1 MAKSQ
6 QAARTDF
13 HPTSAPAPI
22 LIGFDGTDG
31 GRDALELGRVLNAIQ
46 GSPTIVATPHVTGL
60 AEEARSALGD
70 PAAETQEIGVL
81 LPAMMLVESA
91 KRHHAGTLVVGSTR
105 RGRVGRVLLGSDI
118 EQILHRTMG
127 DVVVAPNGYASKR
140 HPGFSRV
147 VIAVPKPASEPVLA
161 RGEEL
166 ARQAGAPSETIP
178 VGGSNDGGWWHSV
191 RSAASAIA
199 EACEPDTDI
208 LVVGWRNRMDHFRV
222 GSVTKHV
229 IAEVPC
235 PVLVVD
241 NGN

>member
-166 ARQAGAPSETIP
+166 ARQAGAPARRSRSEGATTAA
-178 VGGSNDGGWWHSV
+178 GGI
-191 RSAASAIA
+191 ASARPHPRSPRPANRI
-199 EACEPDTDI
+199 PTSSSS
-208 LVVGWRNRMDHFRV
+208 VGATGWITSASAR
-222 GSVTKHV
+222 
-229 IAEVPC
+229 
-235 PVLVVD
+235 
-241 NGN
+241 